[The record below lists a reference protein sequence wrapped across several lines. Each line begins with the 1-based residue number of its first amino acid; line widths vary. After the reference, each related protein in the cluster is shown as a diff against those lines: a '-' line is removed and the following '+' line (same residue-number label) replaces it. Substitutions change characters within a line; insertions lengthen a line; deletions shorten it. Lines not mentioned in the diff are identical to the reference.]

1 MMHFTDTQVQM
12 GLSLAAEHGLS
23 KNQAISFVIL
33 SLVHA
38 GADVR
43 QATDLVL
50 GKGTSERIANEL
62 YDEFRARAQQ
72 AEEVEF

>member
-1 MMHFTDTQVQM
+1 MIFTDSQVQM
-12 GLSLAAEHGLS
+12 GLQLAADHGLT

-50 GKGTSERIANEL
+50 GKGTSERLANEL
-62 YDEFRARAQQ
+62 YNQFRAMAQS